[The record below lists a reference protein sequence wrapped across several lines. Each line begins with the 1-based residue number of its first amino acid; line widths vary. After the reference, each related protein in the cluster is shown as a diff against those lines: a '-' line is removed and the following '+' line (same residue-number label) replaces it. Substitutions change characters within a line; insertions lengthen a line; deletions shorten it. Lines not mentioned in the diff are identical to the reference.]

1 MRKSIEI
8 RKQLD
13 AMRDQIESLQGE
25 GKIQEAKGLLPDL
38 KDLKSQ
44 LEVQESLEDSEMKT
58 MAGVSMVNSS
68 NKDKMKIENRILNK
82 LVLDRKLTDEEADYL
97 ARTECVKDAAGAPG
111 QVGATLEKGGYLIP
125 TEQLNRIIEFRRA
138 FTQLKS
144 FVTVRQAASRH
155 GQQPTVGEENGLLTE
170 FEELNEI
177 HQSDIDFAQITYD
190 IHTYGDIIPVAREL
204 LQDADADLIGLI
216 GRRFARKAVNTE
228 NAKILEPIS
237 KIAKTAGTDYKAIQT
252 ALNKTLDP
260 EISATAR
267 IFTNQ
272 SGFDYLDSLE
282 DGNKRPLLTVS
293 LADQAR
299 RLFKGR
305 PVEVLKDTLL
315 PSDAGKLPFIVGSMA
330 DYLTFFERQGV
341 EIATSSEA
349 GFTKN
354 AILIRAIERFGV
366 TVVDADALVYLEIGA
381 AATTGK

>member
-1 MRKSIEI
+1 MRKSIEM
-8 RKQLD
+8 KKKLED
-13 AMRDQIESLQGE
+13 LRDQIEALQGE
-25 GKIQEAKGLLPDL
+25 GKIQEAKGMIPDL
-38 KDLKSQ
+38 KELKNQ
-44 LEVQESLEDSEMKT
+44 LDVQEALEAAEFKNF
-58 MAGVSMVNSS
+58 AGAPAS
-68 NKDKMKIENRILNK
+68 NLDKIEKNKLESRILNK
-82 LVLDRKLTDEEADYL
+82 LVLDRKLTDEEAEYL
-97 ARTECVKDAAGAPG
+97 ARTECVKDAAGTPG

-125 TEQLNRIIEFRRA
+125 TEQFNRIIEFRRA
-138 FTQLKS
+138 FTQLKN

-155 GQQPTVGEENGLLTE
+155 GQQPTVGEENGQLTE

-177 HQSDIDFAQITYD
+177 HQSDIDFAQITYT
-190 IHTYGDIIPVAREL
+190 INTYGDIIPVAREL
-204 LQDADADLIGLI
+204 LADADADLIGLI

-228 NAKILEPIS
+228 NAKILESID
-237 KIAKTAGTDYKAIQT
+237 KLTKTAGKDYKAIQT

-282 DGNKRPLLTVS
+282 DNNKRLLLTVS

-315 PSDAGKLPFIVGSMA
+315 ASDGAKLPFVVGSLA
-330 DYLTFFERQGV
+330 DYITFFERQGV
-341 EIATSSEA
+341 EIATSAEA

-354 AILIRAIERFGV
+354 AILIRAIERFGITEVDKDAV
-366 TVVDADALVYLEIGA
+366 TYLQID
-381 AATTGK
+381 TTGA